1 MRKCSMLDQ
10 PKPHRLFKLGLLVN
24 PYAGIGGALALKG
37 SDGVEIR
44 EKALAMGAEKKA
56 LDKTRLALEQIVSI
70 KDCVQL
76 YVASG
81 DMGENLVK
89 DMGFS
94 YSLVY
99 EPANM
104 QTESQDSEATARA
117 LLAQQVDLILFAGG
131 DGTARNV
138 CSVVGNSVP
147 VLGVPAG
154 CKIHSAV
161 YAITPAAAGR
171 VLQQVINGEIVS
183 VSDAEVM
190 DIDEALFRQ
199 GRVNARQFGEMQ
211 VPTEL
216 RYIQAVKMG
225 GKESDELVLA
235 DIAAHIIEIIEDNS
249 QHLFVMGSGS
259 TVEFIMQELG
269 IENTLLGVDVIQNN
283 QLVASDVTASELL
296 ILSTKQSCKL
306 VLTLIGG
313 QGHIIGRGNQQLSAS
328 FLKQLDKDDIL
339 LVATKSKL
347 SNLSGRPLIVDS
359 GDRVTD
365 QQLSGLISII
375 TGYHDQVL
383 YPVADLHSKE
393 IV

>member
-1 MRKCSMLDQ
+1 MLDQ
-10 PKPHRLFKLGLLVN
+10 HKSCRVFKLGLLIN

-56 LDKTRLALEQIVSI
+56 LDKTRLALEHIFLM
-70 KDCVQL
+70 KDQVKL

-81 DMGENLVK
+81 EMGEMLAK
-89 DMGFS
+89 EMGFN
-94 YSLVY
+94 YSVIY
-99 EPANM
+99 QPANA
-104 QTESQDSEATARA
+104 QTESQDSEATAHA
-117 LLAQQVDLILFAGG
+117 LLAEHVDLILFAGG

-138 CSVVGNSVP
+138 CHVIGNLVP
-147 VLGVPAG
+147 VLGIPAG

-171 VLQQVINGEIVS
+171 VLKQVINGEIVS

-190 DIDEALFRQ
+190 DIDEALFRK

-235 DIAAHIIEIIEDNS
+235 DIAAHIIEIIEDNPEC
-249 QHLFVMGSGS
+249 LFVMGSGS
-259 TVEFIMQELG
+259 TVKFIMQEQG
-269 IENTLLGVDVIQNN
+269 IKNTLLGVDVIKNK
-283 QLVASDVTASELL
+283 QLLASDVTASELL
-296 ILSTKQSCKL
+296 TLTAKQSCKL

-313 QGHIIGRGNQQLSAS
+313 QGHIIGRGNQQLSAD
-328 FLKQLDKDDIL
+328 FLKQLGKDNIL

-347 SNLSGRPLIVDS
+347 QNLSGRPLIVDS
-359 GDRVTD
+359 GDMPTD

-383 YPVADLHSKE
+383 YPIADLHSKE

>member
-1 MRKCSMLDQ
+1 MLNQ
-10 PKPHRLFKLGLLVN
+10 SKPNRLFKLGLLVN

-44 EKALAMGAEKKA
+44 EKALALGAEKKA
-56 LDKTRLALEQIVSI
+56 LDKTRLTLEHILPI
-70 KDCVQL
+70 KHQVQL

-81 DMGENLVK
+81 EMGETLAK
-89 DMGFS
+89 DMGFD
-94 YSLVY
+94 YLVVY
-99 EPANM
+99 QPENT
-104 QTESQDSEATARA
+104 QTESQDSEATAKA
-117 LLAQQVDLILFAGG
+117 LLAHQVDLILFAGG

-138 CSVVGNSVP
+138 CHVVGNSVP

-171 VLQQVINGEIVS
+171 VLKQVIKGEIVS

-190 DIDEALFRQ
+190 DIDEALFRK
-199 GRVNARQFGEMQ
+199 GKVNARQFGEMQ

-235 DIAAHIIEIIEDNS
+235 DIAAHIIEIIEDNPE
-249 QHLFVMGSGS
+249 HLFIMGSGS
-259 TVEFIMQELG
+259 TVEFVMQELG
-269 IENTLLGVDVIQNN
+269 IKNTLLGVDVIKNR
-283 QLVASDVTASELL
+283 QLLASDVTASELL
-296 ILSTKQSCKL
+296 TLTTNQSCKL

-313 QGHIIGRGNQQLSAS
+313 QGHIIGRGNQQLSAD
-328 FLKQLDKDDIL
+328 FLKRLDKDNIL
-339 LVATKSKL
+339 LVATKTKL

-359 GDRVTD
+359 GDTYVD
-365 QQLSGLISII
+365 LQLSGLISII

-383 YPVADLHSKE
+383 YPIANLNLSIKDTV
-393 IV
+393 

>member
-1 MRKCSMLDQ
+1 MLNQ
-10 PKPHRLFKLGLLVN
+10 SKPNRLFKLGLLVN

-44 EKALAMGAEKKA
+44 EKALALGAEKKA
-56 LDKTRLALEQIVSI
+56 LDKTRLTLEHILPI
-70 KDCVQL
+70 KDQVQL

-81 DMGENLVK
+81 EMGETLAK
-89 DMGFS
+89 DMGFD
-94 YSLVY
+94 YLVVY
-99 EPANM
+99 QPENT
-104 QTESQDSEATARA
+104 QTESQDSEATAKA
-117 LLAQQVDLILFAGG
+117 LLAHQVDLILFAGG

-138 CSVVGNSVP
+138 CHVVGNSVP

-171 VLQQVINGEIVS
+171 VLKQVIKGEIVS

-190 DIDEALFRQ
+190 DIDEALFRK
-199 GRVNARQFGEMQ
+199 GKVNARQFGEMQ

-235 DIAAHIIEIIEDNS
+235 DIAAHIIEIIEDNPE
-249 QHLFVMGSGS
+249 HLFIMGSGS
-259 TVEFIMQELG
+259 TVEFVMQELG
-269 IENTLLGVDVIQNN
+269 IKNTLLGVDVIKNR
-283 QLVASDVTASELL
+283 QLLANDVTASELL
-296 ILSTKQSCKL
+296 TLTTNQSCKL

-313 QGHIIGRGNQQLSAS
+313 QGHIIGRGNQQLSAD
-328 FLKQLDKDDIL
+328 FLKRLDKDNIL
-339 LVATKSKL
+339 LVATKTKL

-359 GDRVTD
+359 GDTYVD
-365 QQLSGLISII
+365 LQLSGLISII

-383 YPVADLHSKE
+383 YPIANLNLSIKDTV
-393 IV
+393 

>member
-1 MRKCSMLDQ
+1 MLNQ
-10 PKPHRLFKLGLLVN
+10 SKPFRLFKLGLLVN

-44 EKALAMGAEKKA
+44 EKALSMGAEKKA
-56 LDKTRLALEQIVSI
+56 LDKTRLALEHIVAI
-70 KDCVQL
+70 KDQVKL

-81 DMGENLVK
+81 DMGETLAK
-89 DMGFS
+89 DMNFD
-94 YSLVY
+94 YCVVY
-99 EPANM
+99 QPENI
-104 QTESQDSEATARA
+104 QTESQDSEATAKA
-117 LLAQQVDLILFAGG
+117 LLAEQVDLILFAGG

-138 CSVVGNSVP
+138 CHIIGNSVP

-171 VLQQVINGEIVS
+171 VLKQVIVGEIVS

-190 DIDEALFRQ
+190 DIDEVLFRK
-199 GRVNARQFGEMQ
+199 GKVNARQFGEMQ

-235 DIAAHIIEIIEDNS
+235 DIAAHIIEIIEDNPA
-249 QHLFVMGSGS
+249 HLFVMGSGS
-259 TVEFIMQELG
+259 TVEFIMQELD
-269 IENTLLGVDVIQNN
+269 IKNTLLGVDVIKNK
-283 QLVASDVTASELL
+283 QLMASDVTASELSAMT
-296 ILSTKQSCKL
+296 INQNCKL

-313 QGHIIGRGNQQLSAS
+313 QGHIIGRGNQQLSAH
-328 FLKQLDKDDIL
+328 FLTSIDKDNIL

-359 GDRVTD
+359 GDTNVD
-365 QQLSGLISII
+365 EQLSGLISII

-383 YPVADLHSKE
+383 YPVANLNLPIKDS
-393 IV
+393 V